1 MHKLDL
7 EAMKLD
13 DLWVLHEQISNIL
26 SERMLAEKRQLEN
39 RLVQLSRGRAGR
51 ELSAREAKSTEG
63 RANSR
68 RKYPKV
74 VPKYQNPRPPHET
87 WSGRGKKPR
96 WLVLALHDGSALD
109 DFRIIAPS
117 GSK

>member
-1 MHKLDL
+1 MDELDL

-13 DLWVLHEQISNIL
+13 DLWVLHEQITNIL
-26 SERMLAEKRQLEN
+26 SQRMLAEKRQLEN
-39 RLVQLSRGRAGR
+39 RLVLLSRGTDLGR
-51 ELSAREAKSTEG
+51 KQPRSTEN
-63 RANSR
+63 RASPR
-68 RKYPKV
+68 RNYPKV

-96 WLVLALHDGSALD
+96 WLVLALKDGFALD
-109 DFRIIAPS
+109 DFRITVAS

>member
-1 MHKLDL
+1 MDGLDL

-13 DLWVLHEQISNIL
+13 DLWVLHEQITSVL
-26 SERMLAEKRQLEN
+26 SQRMLAEKRQLEN
-39 RLVQLSRGRAGR
+39 RLVLLSRGRDFGTN
-51 ELSAREAKSTEG
+51 EPKSTES

-68 RKYPKV
+68 RNYPKV

-96 WLVLALHDGSALD
+96 WLVLALNNGFALD
-109 DFRIIAPS
+109 DFRITVPS